1 MKRACLPVVAL
12 LGIIPAFAQTDHSY
26 KYFRVGNTADAAN
39 AKPRAGYALMG
50 GGTDLDEAF
59 RWLGAR
65 AGGGDLLVLRATG
78 DDDYNPYI
86 RKLCP
91 ALNSV
96 ATLLIPDRA
105 AAQDPFVAKAIRGAS
120 AVFISGGDQSNY

>member
-1 MKRACLPVVAL
+1 MKRACLLAVAL
-12 LGIIPAFAQTDHSY
+12 LAIHPAFTQADHSY
-26 KYFRVGNTADAAN
+26 KYFRAGNPADAVN

-50 GGTDLDEAF
+50 GGADLDEAF
-59 RWLGAR
+59 RWLCDR

-96 ATLLIPDRA
+96 ATVLIPDRA
-105 AAQDPFVAKAIRGAS
+105 AAE
-120 AVFISGGDQSNY
+120 